1 MKSLGITSTPA
12 DVLVISATVPQ
23 LDIHLYP
30 GGRSTALDTMSSQPP
45 QDAPATPRSPR
56 QPLAPD
62 VELNPPRPRPN
73 LSSMLFLTAF
83 FFFMS
88 GGNHAP
94 ATGGM
99 EIGPDGEVRPRVSE
113 LEYVRGMR
121 DEWRGWL
128 NGTEG
133 NYTEVCR
140 NRRQGPDR

>member
-1 MKSLGITSTPA
+1 
-12 DVLVISATVPQ
+12 
-23 LDIHLYP
+23 
-30 GGRSTALDTMSSQPP
+30 
-45 QDAPATPRSPR
+45 
-56 QPLAPD
+56 
-62 VELNPPRPRPN
+62 
-73 LSSMLFLTAF
+73 MLFLTAF

-99 EIGPDGEVRPRVSE
+99 EIGPDGEVRPRMSE

-140 NRRQGPDR
+140 NRRQGLDC